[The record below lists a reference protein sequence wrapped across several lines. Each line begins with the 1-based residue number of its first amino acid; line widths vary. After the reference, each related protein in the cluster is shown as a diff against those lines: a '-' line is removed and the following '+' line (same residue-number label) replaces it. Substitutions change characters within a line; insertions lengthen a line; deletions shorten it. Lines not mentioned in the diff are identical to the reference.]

1 MNRLKALRKNRGVTI
16 RSLAE
21 SLGMNHSTL
30 TLQEQ
35 GKRNFSITSSRA
47 IADFF
52 GVSVDKAVYSV
63 KFGELGKTEELVKAE
78 LKRATAAVPRIQ
90 DVEELKSALLAFVH
104 SASADTLEY
113 KKRLLATF
121 VERVTV
127 SNDEIVIYFKFPI
140 PGNGDTFKCDYSS
153 AVVSINA

>member
-1 MNRLKALRKNRGVTI
+1 M
-16 RSLAE
+16 
-21 SLGMNHSTL
+21 ST
-30 TLQEQ
+30 
-35 GKRNFSITSSRA
+35 A
-47 IADFF
+47 P
-52 GVSVDKAVYSV
+52 
-63 KFGELGKTEELVKAE
+63 LGKAEELVKAE

-90 DVEELKSALLAFVH
+90 DVEELKSALLSFVH
-104 SASADTLEY
+104 SASADSLEY

-140 PGNGDTFKCDYSS
+140 PGNGDTFKCDLRNFADKVQNVLTYFTVSAKFPLVAVYACDYSS